1 MVPNEYALI
10 VCTSM
15 IDDSIHSTYC
25 HLFCGILI
33 LYEVS
38 LIACIHYT
46 LIHQPA
52 GSLPL
57 FPSHP
62 VATHAQTTTATKLTH
77 TKHPTLRPHTIP
89 PATKPN
95 GIDSNSSNDDTAVI
109 SPVLNIHAILKLLVL
124 TAELKYRCLTD
135 PLTLQLLSIVVK
147 SCQHPFVRS
156 FHSSQATGDTLDFIL
171 LN

>member
-124 TAELKYRCLTD
+124 T
-135 PLTLQLLSIVVK
+135 
-147 SCQHPFVRS
+147 
-156 FHSSQATGDTLDFIL
+156 DTIITFR
-171 LN
+171 